1 MIDWDKIAQK
11 IGANGTAK
19 MTCSGEDSTG
29 KRHKLITLSSDA
41 SDVQKVLRAD
51 CAESAFAEIYNGKAL
66 RSASKAG
73 SVAVSDTIIL

>member
-1 MIDWDKIAQK
+1 MINWDEIARK

-19 MTCSGEDSTG
+19 MTCSGEDSSG

-41 SDVQKVLRAD
+41 SDVQAVLNAD

-66 RSASKAG
+66 RSTAKSG
-73 SVAVSDTIIL
+73 SVSVSDTIIL